1 MKDVT
6 TYLQTSDSPVL
17 TVRPVYAAGF
27 GGSYW
32 LSTLFQRS
40 MQRVKRRGVF
50 DLMRA
55 CQKPSTGKTFN
66 FSF

>member
-1 MKDVT
+1 MKAVT